1 MTENAKKKIEQLRKE
16 IKKHNDLYYTKG
28 KPVVSDGQ
36 YDAMLDELRSLEKE
50 HPEYF
55 SPDSPTQT
63 VGAAIPD
70 KFVKV
75 DHTAPMLSLES
86 VRNEKEAEH
95 FDKTCKKEL
104 GSSADYVCE
113 PKLDGL
119 SIELVYQ
126 DGDFVRGSTRGNG
139 ITGEDVTLNL
149 KTIPAVPKK
158 LKGKNVPSRIA
169 VRGEVMMHIK
179 DFRDLNKRQ
188 IAEGREPFAN
198 PRNVAAGSMR
208 QLDWRITAQRKLTVY
223 CYRILDISEGAP
235 GTQKEALDFL
245 KELGFQVSPNTKHC
259 TGIKSVIAYHH
270 ALEEKRDDL
279 DYEIDGVVIKVNKV
293 SQQQKLG
300 TRTTN
305 PRWAVAYKFKPR
317 KEVTRVE
324 DILVQ
329 VGRTG
334 VLTPLALLQPV
345 EVGGVTVSRATL
357 HNMDQ
362 VEKLDVKVGDYVKVE
377 RAGDVIPYIS
387 EVIKEKRSGREKSF
401 HMPKKCP
408 SCGTHVVKEDVFY
421 RCPNGLA
428 CPAQLKETIIHYSS
442 KGAVDIEGFSE
453 KTVELFYEEGL
464 IKSIADIYALDRDR
478 ILSLEGW
485 KEKKTDNL
493 LKSIQ
498 NAKDIPLERFVFG
511 LGIRNVGKHIATLLA
526 NKFGSL
532 ERIKEASKED
542 LVQINEI
549 GPEIADSIT
558 AFFSEKHNNREI
570 EQLKKNGVKVR
581 EKKKLTKGKLLGKKV
596 LFTGSLQTM
605 KREEAKKMV
614 EDEGGQAASSVTSD
628 LDYLVVGEKPGSK
641 LDKAREKGVKIL
653 TEEEFRKLIS

>member
-1 MTENAKKKIEQLRKE
+1 MTNDIKKKIDQLRKE
-16 IKKHNDLYYTKG
+16 IKRHNDLYYTKG
-28 KPVVSDGQ
+28 EPVVSDGK
-36 YDAMLDELRSLEKE
+36 YDALLDELKALEKK
-50 HPEYF
+50 HPEYA
-55 SPDSPTQT
+55 SPDSPTQA
-63 VGAAIPD
+63 VGAPIPE
-70 KFVKV
+70 KFVKI

-86 VRNEKEAEH
+86 VRNEEEAEH
-95 FDKTCKKEL
+95 FSNTCKKEL
-104 GSSADYVCE
+104 GSSVDYVCE
-113 PKLDGL
+113 PKLDGI

-126 DGDFVRGSTRGNG
+126 DGNFLRGSTRGNG

-149 KTIPAVPKK
+149 KTISTVPQK
-158 LKGKNVPSRIA
+158 LKGDNVPAAIA

-179 DFRDLNKRQ
+179 DFQQLNKNQ
-188 IAEGREPFAN
+188 IAEGKEPFAN

-208 QLDWRITAQRKLTVY
+208 QLDWRITGQRKLTIY
-223 CYRILDISEGAP
+223 CYRILSISREAP
-235 GTQKEALDFL
+235 RTQQEALALL
-245 KELGFQVSPNTKHC
+245 KGLGFQVSPNVKHC
-259 TGIKSVIAYHH
+259 TSIQSVIKYHH
-270 ALEEKRDDL
+270 DLEGERDDL

-293 SQQQKLG
+293 SQQEKLG

-305 PRWAVAYKFKPR
+305 PKWAVAYKFKPR
-317 KEVTRVE
+317 KEVTRIE

-362 VEKLDVKVGDYVKVE
+362 IEKLGIKIGDYVRVE

-387 EVIKEKRSGREKSF
+387 EVIEGKRTGKEKAF
-401 HMPKKCP
+401 HMLKKCP
-408 SCGTHVVKEDVFY
+408 SCGTGIIKEDVFY

-428 CPAQLKETIIHYSS
+428 CPAQLKEAIIHYSS

-453 KTVELFYEEGL
+453 KTVELFYENGL
-464 IKSIADIYALDRDR
+464 IKSIADIYALKRDE

-493 LKSIQ
+493 LNSIE
-498 NAKDIPLERFVFG
+498 NAKDIPLERFIFG

-526 NKFGSL
+526 NKFGTL
-532 ERIKEASKED
+532 EKIEEARKEE
-542 LVQINEI
+542 LTQINEI
-549 GPEIADSIT
+549 GPEIAESIT
-558 AFFSEKHNNREI
+558 EFFAEKHNLKEI
-570 EQLKKNGVKVR
+570 DALRKNGVNIR
-581 EKKKLTKGKLLGKKV
+581 YKKKLIKGKLLNKKV

-614 EDEGGQAASSVTSD
+614 EEEGGQSATSVTSD
-628 LDYLVVGEKPGSK
+628 LDYLVIGDGPGSK
-641 LDKAREKGVKIL
+641 LDKAKEKGIKIL
-653 TEEEFRKLIS
+653 TEEEFRRLIS